1 MCEQFTFRTRQKR
14 EERNKYNYLKLI
26 NNPHNFFQFLSDFM
40 NGEEKYFSFIKVLHS
55 FSPMNE
61 TFDKRRSN
69 EIDLI
74 SSSMA
79 TQHSVQFPWNRS
91 VASSG
96 KTFSIHKLWLSLNEL
111 PINCRKIKWCQL
123 SVHPL
128 CKTISFKI
136 QSKNVNCNIF
146 ILEWGE
152 KR

>member
-26 NNPHNFFQFLSDFM
+26 NNPNNFFQFLSDFM

-79 TQHSVQFPWNRS
+79 TQHSVQFP
-91 VASSG
+91 
-96 KTFSIHKLWLSLNEL
+96 
-111 PINCRKIKWCQL
+111 
-123 SVHPL
+123 
-128 CKTISFKI
+128 
-136 QSKNVNCNIF
+136 
-146 ILEWGE
+146 
-152 KR
+152 